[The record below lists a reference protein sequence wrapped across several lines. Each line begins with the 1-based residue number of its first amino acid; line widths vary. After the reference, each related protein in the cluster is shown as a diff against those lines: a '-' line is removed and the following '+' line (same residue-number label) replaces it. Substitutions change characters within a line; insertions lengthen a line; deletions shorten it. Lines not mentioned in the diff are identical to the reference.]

1 MKKQK
6 KVRTVNHKIFKF
18 FMNLYPPLLANR
30 VKIKYVSKDFKEL
43 KLVVKKSLFNKNLA
57 GTIFGGTIFSAADP
71 FHAVMYWQIFA
82 HEYNMNVRVWLKSAD
97 ISYKRPSETNLYYH
111 FKITDAD
118 IAKAKNAL
126 DERGRYFVTHTIDA
140 KNKVGEICATINL
153 TTYIGLKALDKRK

>member
-1 MKKQK
+1 
-6 KVRTVNHKIFKF
+6 
-18 FMNLYPPLLANR
+18 MNLYPPLLANR
-30 VKIKYVSKDFKEL
+30 VRIKHVSKDFKEL
-43 KLVVKKSLFNKNLA
+43 KLVVKKSIFNRNLA

-82 HEYNMNVRVWLKSAD
+82 HEYNMNVRVWLKAAD

-111 FKITDAD
+111 FEITDND
-118 IAKAKNAL
+118 IAKAKKAL
-126 DERGRYFVTHTIDA
+126 DSRGRYFVTHTIDA